1 MLHEPAAQ
9 SGHDPA
15 ASYKARLGIRMFVA
29 YCLFYAGFVFLNLY
43 RPLWMEKEIVLGMNL
58 ATVYGF
64 ALIIVALVQ
73 AIIYDSACRSH
84 ERAVA
89 GQTEE
94 GAGK

>member
-9 SGHDPA
+9 SGHDPS
-15 ASYKARLGIRMFVA
+15 ASYKARLGVWMFIC
-29 YCLFYAGFVFLNLY
+29 YCLFYISFVVINLS
-43 RPLWMEKEIVLGMNL
+43 RPLWMEVKVLLGMNL

-73 AIIYDSACRSH
+73 AVIYDALCRAH
-84 ERAVA
+84 ERRL
-89 GQTEE
+89 GPETQE